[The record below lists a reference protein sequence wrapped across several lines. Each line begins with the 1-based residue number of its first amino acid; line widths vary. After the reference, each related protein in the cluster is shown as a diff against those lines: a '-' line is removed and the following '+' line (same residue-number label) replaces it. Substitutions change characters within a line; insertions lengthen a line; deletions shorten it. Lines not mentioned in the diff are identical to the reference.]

1 MIFKLFEELIMKYD
15 KKDTVFIAIIL
26 VLIVVL
32 ILIPTGFER
41 SKPIKTATVRVRIVE
56 TDNADIQQFGM
67 VRQGTQ
73 SAEIK
78 VLSGKHK
85 GEVFTAGNTLIG
97 KMELDVMFRPGDTA
111 LATLNYN
118 EAGTKVNDVS
128 LVDHYR
134 LHVEILLFALFAGLL
149 VLFARWVGLKALFS
163 FAFTAVMIWKVLLPL
178 FLMGVNPVLV
188 SLGVV
193 TVLTAVIIFLI
204 GGFGKKGLVAFLGAL
219 TGVLMTCL
227 FSIIFGALFKINGAV
242 QQFAETLLYSGFPYL
257 NLTQIFFAGI
267 FLASSG
273 AVMDIAMDISASMQ
287 EVHDKHPAISRG
299 DLIKSGFNVGR
310 AVIGT
315 MTTTLLL
322 AYSGGYTTLL
332 LVFLAQGTPG
342 VNILNLR
349 YVAAEILHTLV
360 GSFGLVLVAPAT
372 AFIGGLFY
380 TGKSDKKTEINEETP
395 IEDPDAIRAEA
406 YSGTD

>member
-1 MIFKLFEELIMKYD
+1 MKEKID
-15 KKDTVFIAIIL
+15 KKDIPFTAIL
-26 VLIVVL
+26 AALIVIL
-32 ILIPTGFER
+32 ILIPSGFER
-41 SKPIKTATVRVRIVE
+41 SQKIKTENVRVKVLE
-56 TDNADIQQFGM
+56 TDNSDIQQFGM

-73 SAEIK
+73 STRVR
-78 VLSGKHK
+78 VLSGSHK
-85 GEVFTAGNTLIG
+85 GEEFTAGNTLIG
-97 KMELDVMFRPGDTA
+97 KMELDVMFHPGDTA
-111 LATLNYN
+111 LAVLNYN
-118 EAGTKVNDVS
+118 EGGDRISTVV

-134 LHVEILLFALFAGLL
+134 LHVEIILFLLFAALL
-149 VLFARWVGLKALFS
+149 VLFARWVGLKALMS

-178 FLMGVNPVLV
+178 FLNGVNPVFV

-193 TVLTAVIIFLI
+193 TILTGIIIFLI
-204 GGFGKKGLVAFLGAL
+204 GGFGKKGLAAFLGAMS
-219 TGVLMTCL
+219 GVTITCL
-227 FSIIFGALFKINGAV
+227 LSILFGKLFKINGAV

-257 NLTQIFFAGI
+257 DLTQIFFAGI

-273 AVMDIAMDISASMQ
+273 AVMDIAMDISASMR
-287 EVHDKHPAISRG
+287 EVHDKHPSISRKA
-299 DLIKSGFNVGR
+299 LIKSGFNVGR

-342 VNILNLR
+342 ANILNLR

-372 AFIGGLFY
+372 AFIGGLLFV
-380 TGKSDKKTEINEETP
+380 GKSGGNSETA
-395 IEDPDAIRAEA
+395 EDLPVEGADAVRAGA
-406 YSGTD
+406 LGGTD